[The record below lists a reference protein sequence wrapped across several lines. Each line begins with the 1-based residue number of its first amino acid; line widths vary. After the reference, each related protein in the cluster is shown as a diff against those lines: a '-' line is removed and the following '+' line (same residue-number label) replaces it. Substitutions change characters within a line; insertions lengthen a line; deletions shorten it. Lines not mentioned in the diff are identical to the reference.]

1 MKFTKTQLKQII
13 KEELDAASQQYTVG
27 QIGELMQD
35 AFADGEV
42 IVQLDGVGEPLRIFE
57 AYESGGNIYLSVER
71 K

>member
-1 MKFTKTQLKQII
+1 MKITKNQLKQII